1 MLKLPITYTNFD
13 DEEVTETFWF
23 NITKSELIEFEVSY
37 EGGFVNSLNK
47 IIETQDKKAII
58 AEFKKLILWAYGE
71 KSADG
76 KRFVKSEELCLAFS
90 QTAAYDALFIKLSTD
105 DGYAAEFI
113 NGVVP
118 KDMVEAAKEQ
128 DKPQAPPSSTGF
140 IQPAPGVPGGPV
152 FNSPSASPPPITAQ

>member
-13 DEEVTETFWF
+13 GEEVTDTYWF

-37 EGGFVNSLNK
+37 EGGFVNALNK
-47 IIETQDKKAII
+47 IIESQDKKAII

-76 KRFVKSEELCLAFS
+76 KRFVKSEELCRDFS

-105 DGYAAEFI
+105 DNAAADFI

-118 KDMVEAAKEQ
+118 KDMVEAMRDQ
-128 DKPQAPPSSTGF
+128 DKPQG
-140 IQPAPGVPGGPV
+140 
-152 FNSPSASPPPITAQ
+152 PPPTPAQTPSLGAPITGVHPGPLPGSTIS